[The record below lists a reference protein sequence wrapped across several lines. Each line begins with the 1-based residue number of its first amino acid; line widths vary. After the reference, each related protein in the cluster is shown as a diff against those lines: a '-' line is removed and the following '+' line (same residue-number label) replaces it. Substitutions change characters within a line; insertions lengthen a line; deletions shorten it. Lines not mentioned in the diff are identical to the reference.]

1 MPCQYNCDVN
11 RLNFQ
16 LKDIKIDKIKTLR
29 EIYEVTDQLGRDH
42 PHRRDEM
49 TRSKIEIDEKLMTAV
64 AELLCIEDE
73 ISRGCTTCRDNWNP
87 QTKLSIRLQKSR
99 TPPPAVPSS
108 NDMWQEPVAGLL
120 VWRKWHYQ
128 EMTMSCGRTR
138 GSWPVARCL
147 IAYLLISGWY
157 NIFSLLNILDKLNV
171 VVK

>member
-73 ISRGCTTCRDNWNP
+73 ISRGCTTCRENWNP
-87 QTKLSIRLQKSR
+87 QTKLSIRWQKSR
-99 TPPPAVPSS
+99 TPHPRCHLP
-108 NDMWQEPVAGLL
+108 
-120 VWRKWHYQ
+120 
-128 EMTMSCGRTR
+128 TTCGR
-138 GSWPVARCL
+138 SLWPAYRSEENDTTKKWRCRAAGHVAV
-147 IAYLLISGWY
+147 GQ
-157 NIFSLLNILDKLNV
+157 SLGVSSRTCSSVDDITSSPC
-171 VVK
+171 